1 MKNNYI
7 IIGDSIVYGIGGY
20 HQNGWVNMLKNELL
34 NREGTKESTNYVHC
48 VGFPGATSKDIS
60 EKIEFI
66 VNTYHSND
74 MNNTFLI
81 SIGVNDTQ
89 IFKKENKVSEEE
101 YKNNITKIINTLKK
115 KDKCNV
121 IFLGLTSIEEKNE
134 PFFWKPDK
142 YYNYNNI
149 VNYNE
154 ILKEVCNSNNI
165 NYIPMID
172 VLNDEDFIDG
182 LHPND
187 NGYNKILEKILVA
200 IDNK

>member
-115 KDKCNV
+115 KDNCNV

-149 VNYNE
+149 VNYNK

-187 NGYNKILEKILVA
+187 NGYNRILEKILVA